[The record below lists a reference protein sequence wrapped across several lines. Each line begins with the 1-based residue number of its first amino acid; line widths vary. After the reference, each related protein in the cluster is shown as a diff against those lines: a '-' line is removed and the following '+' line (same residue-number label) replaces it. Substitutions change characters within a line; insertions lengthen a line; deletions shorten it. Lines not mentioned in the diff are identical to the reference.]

1 MSKVAALKRRQRL
14 FEARRLLEEVRKESN
29 WVVYGSRMLE
39 NFYHIFRR
47 LCVLTLEFEVLSRL
61 SYLDGI
67 LCVTL
72 MSLYF
77 PDSAHDFLPINF
89 PMKKKAWKIPF

>member
-1 MSKVAALKRRQRL
+1 MLKRGRHL
-14 FEARRLLEEVRKESN
+14 FEALRLLEEIRKESN

-39 NFYHIFRR
+39 NFYHLFRR
-47 LCVLTLEFEVLSRL
+47 LCVLTSEFEVLPRL

-72 MSLYF
+72 MSVYF
-77 PDSAHDFLPINF
+77 PDLAHDFLPLNF
-89 PMKKKAWKIPF
+89 PMKKKAGKILF